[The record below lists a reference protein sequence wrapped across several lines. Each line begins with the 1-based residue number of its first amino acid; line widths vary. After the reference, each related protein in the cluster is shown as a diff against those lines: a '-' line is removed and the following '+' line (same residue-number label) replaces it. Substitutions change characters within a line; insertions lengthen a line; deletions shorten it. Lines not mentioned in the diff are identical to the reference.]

1 MDTAVWLPDQARYR
15 KLMSPNYY
23 QFKDGVQAMTK
34 GVKIHVSALPK
45 SAQALA
51 QYLLP
56 QLIAWN
62 VFHKILADTDLIA
75 KAAEDNQKRKL
86 ITVYP
91 QTPDDME
98 TMAEGL
104 DRMLMRRECP
114 LPVGHVAACLPIDGD
129 LGWGKSGYVFI
140 RHGFY
145 DKDDLSDDRAQVS
158 QQLKDYLMKGKTD
171 DLFIARPKRRG

>member
-1 MDTAVWLPDQARYR
+1 
-15 KLMSPNYY
+15 
-23 QFKDGVQAMTK
+23 
-34 GVKIHVSALPK
+34 
-45 SAQALA
+45 
-51 QYLLP
+51 
-56 QLIAWN
+56 

-91 QTPDDME
+91 QSPDDME